1 MTLLMENFENVKS
14 TSQSVN
20 NEVPLINVS
29 KEFLVKWTSS
39 WNSGLQESSIC
50 ENELKQDP
58 MLWLL

>member
-20 NEVPLINVS
+20 NEIPLINVS

-50 ENELKQDP
+50 ENELNQDP
-58 MLWLL
+58 MLWL